1 MAPPAYSRPTGE
13 VAWPGPLED
22 SFVRVRSILTLAA
35 LTLPCGAAA
44 AQSAPAPRRLNPII
58 ELLEQKQPVFGVYA
72 PANRRPGRGG
82 TPAPD
87 APPPKT
93 PMQLAQEALAYTSAD
108 FLFDGTMEGAYD
120 RAYPVFAQFA
130 KAVGEAGVLQ
140 RTPSPRLTHPLV
152 VKMHEI
158 APDPKIAAEHIG
170 QQLDLGVSAVVFVGV
185 ESADEVKAGIA
196 AMRFRSQGGTRPD
209 AVGSAPALW
218 GMSEAEYRE
227 RADVWP
233 LNPKGELLNWVIVE
247 SKAGLARLREIAAVP
262 GIGVLTPGAGTLR
275 GVFTT
280 TDANGQRTFDE
291 AGWEA
296 AIQQVL
302 ATCKEFRLA
311 CAYPATAID
320 IEKRM
325 QEGFSVFIMNWGE
338 PGFQAVETGRKA
350 AGRSQPGER

>member
-1 MAPPAYSRPTGE
+1 M
-13 VAWPGPLED
+13 
-22 SFVRVRSILTLAA
+22 RVRSILLLAA
-35 LTLPCGAAA
+35 LTFPGGTAA
-44 AQSAPAPRRLNPII
+44 AQSSPQPRRLNPMI
-58 ELLEQKQPVFGVYA
+58 ELLEQKRPVFGVYA

-82 TPAPD
+82 APAPD
-87 APPPKT
+87 ATPPKT
-93 PMQLAQEALAYTSAD
+93 PAQLAQEALAYKSAD

-130 KAVGEAGVLQ
+130 KALGEAGVLE

-158 APDPKIAAEHIG
+158 APDPAIAAEHIG

-185 ESADEVKAGIA
+185 ESPDEVKAGIA
-196 AMRFRSQGGTRPD
+196 AMRFRSNGGTRPD

-218 GMSEAEYRE
+218 GMSESAYRE
-227 RADVWP
+227 KADVWP
-233 LNPKGELLNWVIVE
+233 LNPQGELLNWVIVE
-247 SKAGLARLREIAAVP
+247 SKEGLARIREIAAVP

-302 ATCKEFRLA
+302 SACQEFRLA
-311 CAYPATAID
+311 CAYPATPND

-325 QEGFSVFIMNWGE
+325 RQGFSVFIMNWGE
-338 PGFQAVETGRKA
+338 PGFQAVEIGRRA
-350 AGRSQPGER
+350 AGRSHPGTR